1 MFHYSF
7 IWIKCIVFLHICN
20 KQYSNCV
27 KHCILHKKSFQCN
40 CQNIFLILFLWPE
53 VKFFFFFL
61 PNYFYPHLAFTVLI
75 LDTVSSYWIPFEV
88 IFDKIKLKVLLVRHL
103 MESEL
108 MWKEAWTG
116 RHITHSP
123 SNINVKCL
131 GWVIEWLKMIRQKR
145 SRKCLTLWQ
154 GQPSVT
160 LHLVYL
166 SYTFVCSAYYAHIQ

>member
-7 IWIKCIVFLHICN
+7 ILAKCIVFLHIYN
-20 KQYSNCV
+20 KHDSNCL
-27 KHCILHKKSFQCN
+27 KHCILHKKSFQSN
-40 CQNIFLILFLWPE
+40 CQKMFPVLFLWPE
-53 VKFFFFFL
+53 VSFFL
-61 PNYFYPHLAFTVLI
+61 LNYFYPHLAFTVLI
-75 LDTVSSYWIPFEV
+75 LDTVSSYWMPFEV
-88 IFDKIKLKVLLVRHL
+88 IFDKIKLKVFLVRHL

-145 SRKCLTLWQ
+145 SRKCLTLWE

-160 LHLVYL
+160 QHLVYPSIYL
-166 SYTFVCSAYYAHIQ
+166 IC

>member
-1 MFHYSF
+1 MQLSKHFPHF
-7 IWIKCIVFLHICN
+7 IFMAW
-20 KQYSNCV
+20 S
-27 KHCILHKKSFQCN
+27 
-40 CQNIFLILFLWPE
+40 
-53 VKFFFFFL
+53 KFFFFFL

-145 SRKCLTLWQ
+145 SRKCLTLWE

-166 SYTFVCSAYYAHIQ
+166 SYIFVCTYTVNVCANELANRKIVMLMGYEFKYDFFFQG